1 MNRTDAPK
9 KQPVPFGINGSREDL
24 LATTPAGDN
33 QASYDAGFPPVTMI
47 LKSAGGLPPK
57 GQDMNQILYELS
69 ALSRWASSGA
79 LNSFDLAFATAIGG
93 YPKGSLLLGDD
104 GTTIYRSTIDA
115 NTNNPNSVPTGWF
128 NLNTAYQPLDATL
141 TAIADLATSA
151 NKLAYFT
158 GTDAAAL
165 TDITSIGRSVIGQST
180 LSSLQAYLG
189 MGAAAFLG
197 VATNADMQ
205 TGTSTTLLSTAAGV
219 NSLFPKRT
227 FSANDYIRIPDAA
240 GGLIIQWGVATSLP
254 TGTGIATITYP
265 TPFPNGPMSVMITR
279 YFSAPSTTQQANPT
293 VTNVTNTNFSLNIA
307 DSSSVNAMWIAIG
320 H

>member
-165 TDITSIGRSVIGQST
+165 TDITSIGRSVIGQSSIAN
-180 LSSLQAYLG
+180 LLAYLG
-189 MGAAAFLG
+189 LG
-197 VATNADMQ
+197 
-205 TGTSTTLLSTAAGV
+205 TAATKNIGTGANQV
-219 NSLFPKRT
+219 PDMNSFNGYKGGSVTNGWQALP
-227 FSANDYIRIPDAA
+227 S
-240 GGLIIQWGVATSLP
+240 GLIIQWYTSTHP
-254 TGTGIATITYP
+254 GDGTTWAYNFPI
-265 TPFPNGPMSVMITR
+265 PFPNAFLGDTAVVAGASNNRSYVNGTASSNTSRSWIVTKDNPSAGGPV
-279 YFSAPSTTQQANPT
+279 
-293 VTNVTNTNFSLNIA
+293 SLTSIA
-307 DSSSVNAMWIAIG
+307 FGW
-320 H
+320 

>member
-79 LNSFDLAFATAIGG
+79 LNSFDSAFATAIGG

-115 NTNNPNSVPTGWF
+115 NTNNPNSVSTGWF

-141 TAIADLATSA
+141 TAVAGLATGA
-151 NKLAYFT
+151 NKLPYFT
-158 GTDAAAL
+158 GTDTAAQ
-165 TDITSIGRSVIGQST
+165 TDFTTVGRDIVGKSAVSDV
-180 LSSLQAYLG
+180 LAYLG
-189 MGAAAFLG
+189 IGTAGTKNVGEGAG
-197 VATNADMQ
+197 Q
-205 TGTSTTLLSTAAGV
+205 
-219 NSLFPKRT
+219 
-227 FSANDYIRIPDAA
+227 IPDMSSFLSLKGTANSTPGYINLP
-240 GGLIIQWGVATSLP
+240 GGVIIQWMLGTSP
-254 TGTGIATITYP
+254 SAGTYAVP
-265 TPFPNGPMSVMITR
+265 FPRPFPNHVYAITVL
-279 YFSAPSTTQQANPT
+279 PGG
-293 VTNVTNTNFSLNIA
+293 TNNSIVNGSGITNTSASFTTNGGSFTFSI
-307 DSSSVNAMWIAIG
+307 IAIG
-320 H
+320 A